1 MPYNVVEGPVSAS
14 NCHEKCVKGSKILLL
29 GVVYQK
35 DVGELRISIS
45 LTLLELLTAGSAKPD
60 YNDLCVP
67 SVGAA
72 RHPSTANPGTLRVS
86 TDNNGL
92 MWVCP
97 MGHLVCLSRQAN
109 LR

>member
-1 MPYNVVEGPVSAS
+1 MHYNVVEGLVSAS
-14 NCHEKCVKGSKILLL
+14 NSHEKCVKSSMILLL

-45 LTLLELLTAGSAKPD
+45 LTLLELLTAGGATPD

-67 SVGAA
+67 SVRAA
-72 RHPSTANPGTLRVS
+72 GHPPTANPGVTRVS

-92 MWVCP
+92 M
-97 MGHLVCLSRQAN
+97 
-109 LR
+109 